1 MRKLLITLIVGIL
14 LIPTIRVSAIT
25 LGEYEN
31 KLAQY
36 KNELAANQSAQNKT
50 SGQIASANNEINGLK
65 DELLKLSGELEELN
79 EEIDKYNVEI
89 KDKIK
94 QSKELIEYLE
104 LSGMSNMFLEYLFD
118 ADSVTDLLYRSVTVN
133 ELIEYNNKTIDDLNK
148 LISDNKAREKEIANR
163 KVEIAKLEEE
173 LNKKVV
179 ELNNT
184 KTTLSAGAV
193 SIEKELK
200 YYDEKVSY
208 YKKIGCKSSDV
219 IGVDCAQNISTY
231 GFRRPTTTGYV
242 TQNASSSHRGVDIG
256 SKNGTREK
264 IYPVGDGTIDEVYK
278 DYYGALCLRIT
289 HYNAKDGKWY
299 TSIYAH
305 LSSYAPNLYA
315 GKKITSDQ
323 YIGYMGNTGYSF
335 GNHLHLEVMP
345 CRYGVDNQCFSWN
358 SYVAFAKRQIANGYS
373 YQKLLGLPNGLYN
386 SWSSR

>member
-1 MRKLLITLIVGIL
+1 MRKFFLALLVGIL
-14 LIPTIRVSAIT
+14 LIPTLRVNAIT

-36 KNELAANQSAQNKT
+36 KSELAANQSAQNKT
-50 SGQIASANNEINGLK
+50 SGQIASTNNEINNLK
-65 DELLKLSGELEELN
+65 DELLKLSKELESLN

-104 LSGMSNMFLEYLFD
+104 VSGMSNMFLEYLFD

-133 ELIEYNNKTIDDLNK
+133 ELIDYNNKTIEDLNK
-148 LISDNKAREKEIANR
+148 LIADNKAREKEIANR
-163 KVEIAKLEEE
+163 KVEIAKLEES

-193 SIEKELK
+193 TIEKELK
-200 YYDEKVSY
+200 YYEEKVKY
-208 YKKIGCKSSDV
+208 YKKVGCKSSDV
-219 IGVDCAQNISTY
+219 IGVHCAQNVSTY

-242 TQNASSSHRGVDIG
+242 TQNASSSHRGIDVG
-256 SKNGTREK
+256 SRNGTREK

-278 DYYGALCLRIT
+278 DYYGALCVRIT
-289 HYNAKDGKWY
+289 HYNAKDSKWY
-299 TSIYAH
+299 TSIYCH
-305 LSSYAPNLYA
+305 MSSYAPNLYN
-315 GKKITSDQ
+315 GKRITSDQ

-345 CRYGVDNQCFSWN
+345 CRYGIDNQCFSWN
-358 SYVAFAKRQIANGYS
+358 NYVAFAKRTIANGYS
-373 YQKLLGLPNGLYN
+373 YQKLLGLPTGLYN